1 MPRDKDERK
10 HSRHSSSSCHRR
22 RSPSRERSPRR
33 ESSRR
38 SRRESKSPEPRER
51 RHKEHRST
59 RKDNDEP
66 SEAPSSVGGYRVS
79 DNPFNDAALGKKFV
93 WKKKVEQDRA
103 LGLSEQERVAADQRR
118 REEAERELENLR
130 KRREVR
136 EIEKKQR
143 DEEMARVRR
152 EQEQEKLGDWER
164 REEEFH
170 LRQAKKR
177 AEIRIK
183 NHRPKPI
190 DVLAMGL
197 RLANETLDEEEVAEI
212 GSIRLDVDE
221 PHRIVE
227 SLSDEE
233 RVELRHDVEMYLS
246 LETNARNVEF
256 WENMLVVCT
265 ADTAAAS
272 QEVKDVLRNKSLKEL
287 LELEADVHAKLA
299 GKGGSVDVDY
309 WEQVRRELTVEKAKA
324 TLSEM
329 HADILERRLE
339 RLHHAK
345 VKQATRSSAAAL
357 AAAADGSG
365 GRGASDAERRKRQR
379 LEDLQRRILDEQPS
393 AAAGEDAIAGSGD
406 RDVSR
411 EMYEAELRKEHDPS
425 EAMFSVEAAVPQ
437 VNYSW
442 QDKHRPRK
450 PRYFNRVHTGYEWNK
465 YNQTHYDK
473 DNPPPKVVQGYKFN
487 IFYPDLIDKS
497 SAPTYRVE
505 SDSMGG
511 EDTVILRFIAGPPY
525 EDVAFRIVNREWE
538 WNRRRGFKN
547 VFDRGV
553 LQLHFRFKR
562 HYYRLAVLLVEL
574 VGLGY
579 FIKGFFP
586 YKKSIPGFATRQD
599 QPWDISQSLSGGS
612 AAANRAPAVVD
623 AQYDRLVIMLVD
635 ALRNDF

>member
-10 HSRHSSSSCHRR
+10 HSRH
-22 RSPSRERSPRR
+22 RSRSRERSPRR

-38 SRRESKSPEPRER
+38 SRRESKSPESRER
-51 RHKEHRST
+51 RHKEHHRSSRT
-59 RKDNDEP
+59 DNDRAN
-66 SEAPSSVGGYRVS
+66 EAPSSVGGYRGS

-93 WKKKVEQDRA
+93 WKKKIEQDRA
-103 LGLSEQERVAADQRR
+103 LGLSEHERVAADQRR

-130 KRREVR
+130 KRREMR

-143 DEEMARVRR
+143 DDEMARIRR

-190 DVLAMGL
+190 DILAMGL

-212 GSIRLDVDE
+212 GSIRLDVNE

-227 SLSDEE
+227 CLDDEE

-265 ADTAAAS
+265 ADAAAAADAS
-272 QEVKDVLRNKSLKEL
+272 QEVRDVLKNKSLSQL
-287 LELEADVHAKLA
+287 LELEADVHAKLT
-299 GKGGSVDVDY
+299 GKGGAVDVDF

-339 RLHHAK
+339 RLKHAK
-345 VKQATRSSAAAL
+345 ATRSSAGAL
-357 AAAADGSG
+357 AATKERGS
-365 GRGASDAERRKRQR
+365 RETSEVELRKRQR
-379 LEDLQRRILDEQPS
+379 LEDLQRRILDELPP
-393 AAAGEDAIAGSGD
+393 AAAASAGVDVVESGGD
-406 RDVSR
+406 RDLSR
-411 EMYEAELRKEHDPS
+411 EMYEAELHKEHDPS

-505 SDSMGG
+505 RDPMGG

-553 LQLHFRFKR
+553 LQLHFRFMR
-562 HYYRLAVLLVEL
+562 HFYR
-574 VGLGY
+574 
-579 FIKGFFP
+579 
-586 YKKSIPGFATRQD
+586 R
-599 QPWDISQSLSGGS
+599 
-612 AAANRAPAVVD
+612 
-623 AQYDRLVIMLVD
+623 
-635 ALRNDF
+635 

>member
-1 MPRDKDERK
+1 MPREKDERK
-10 HSRHSSSSCHRR
+10 HSSSSSRHHRR
-22 RSPSRERSPRR
+22 RSHSRERSPRR

-38 SRRESKSPEPRER
+38 SRRRSKSPASRER
-51 RHKEHRST
+51 RHKEHRSS
-59 RKDNDEP
+59 KGDDEN
-66 SEAPSSVGGYRVS
+66 EASSSAGGYRGT

-103 LGLSEQERVAADQRR
+103 LGLSEEERVAADLRR

-130 KRREVR
+130 KRRELR

-143 DEEMARVRR
+143 DEEMTRVRR

-177 AEIRIK
+177 AEIRVR

-197 RLANETLDEEEVAEI
+197 RLANEALSEEEVREL
-212 GSIRLDVDE
+212 GGIRLDVDE
-221 PHRIVE
+221 PHLVVE
-227 SLSDEE
+227 GLGGEE
-233 RVELRHDVEMYLS
+233 REELRHDVEMYLS

-256 WENMLVVCT
+256 WENMLVLCT
-265 ADTAAAS
+265 AHESADVGA
-272 QEVKDVLRNKSLKEL
+272 EVRDVLKNKTLQGL
-287 LELEADVHAKLA
+287 LELEGEVQAKLA
-299 GKGGSVDVDY
+299 GRSGAVDVDY
-309 WEQVRRELTVEKAKA
+309 WERVRKELVVEKARA

-339 RLHHAK
+339 RLRDART
-345 VKQATRSSAAAL
+345 ARSSAPAGG
-357 AAAADGSG
+357 DG
-365 GRGASDAERRKRQR
+365 GRGASEAELRKRQR
-379 LEDLQRRILDEQPS
+379 LEDLQRRILEEQP
-393 AAAGEDAIAGSGD
+393 AAEDAVPVGGD
-406 RDVSR
+406 RDLSLD
-411 EMYEAELRKEHDPS
+411 MYEAEMRKEHDPS
-425 EAMFSVEAAVPQ
+425 EAMFSVEASVPQ
-437 VNYSW
+437 VSYSW

-505 SDSMGG
+505 NDPGD
-511 EDTVILRFIAGPPY
+511 EDTVVLRFVAGPPY

-547 VFDRGV
+547 TFDRGV

-562 HYYRLAVLLVEL
+562 HHYR
-574 VGLGY
+574 
-579 FIKGFFP
+579 
-586 YKKSIPGFATRQD
+586 R
-599 QPWDISQSLSGGS
+599 
-612 AAANRAPAVVD
+612 
-623 AQYDRLVIMLVD
+623 
-635 ALRNDF
+635 